1 MREGTIVAAQNYGGL
16 DASFWAQRPLI
27 GMVHLPALP
36 GSPGDRGEG
45 LEPVIK
51 RAVADARA
59 LEAGGCSAIIVENF
73 FDSPFAKD
81 CVPPHTI
88 AAMTRAVLAV
98 RHATL
103 LPLGV
108 NVLRN
113 DALAALAIAHICDAK
128 FVRVNVWVGAA
139 VTDQG
144 IIEGAAREAI
154 LYRRQI
160 GANVAVFADVFVK
173 HAAQLGAG
181 SIQDAA
187 RDAVLRGRADALIV
201 TGSATG
207 AHTSVEDLQA
217 VKAALPGTPLLI
229 GSGFDAANAAALM
242 VHADGAIAG
251 TSLKKSG
258 DVSEPVEAERVRAL
272 RAAMLPSS
280 EKQ

>member
-1 MREGTIVAAQNYGGL
+1 MGTQSYGGL
-16 DASFWAQRPLI
+16 DAAFWAQRPLI
-27 GMVHLPALP
+27 GMVHLPPLP
-36 GSPGDRGEG
+36 GSPADTGAG

-59 LEAGGCSAIIVENF
+59 LEAGGVSAIVIENF
-73 FDSPFAKD
+73 FDAPFAKD
-81 CVPPHTI
+81 NVPPHTV

-98 RHATL
+98 RRATQ

-113 DALAALAIAHICDAK
+113 DALAAIAIAHICDAQ

-144 IIEGAAREAI
+144 IIEGAARNAI
-154 LYRRQI
+154 LYQREM
-160 GANVAVFADVFVK
+160 GANVAVFADIFVK
-173 HAAQLGAG
+173 HAVQLGSG

-207 AHTSVEDLQA
+207 SQTSLEDLKA
-217 VKAALPGTPLLI
+217 VKSALPDTPVLV
-229 GSGFDAANAAALM
+229 GSGFDAATAGALM
-242 VHADGAIAG
+242 AHADGAIVG
-251 TSLKKSG
+251 TSLKRDG
-258 DVSEPVEAERVRAL
+258 IVSEPVDAERVRTL
-272 RAAMLPSS
+272 RAAMLAASKS
-280 EKQ
+280 

>member
-1 MREGTIVAAQNYGGL
+1 
-16 DASFWAQRPLI
+16 
-27 GMVHLPALP
+27 MVHLPALP

-73 FDSPFAKD
+73 FDAPFAKD
-81 CVPPHTI
+81 SVPPHTI

-98 RHATL
+98 RRATQ

-113 DALAALAIAHICDAK
+113 DARSALAIAHICDAQ

-144 IIEGAAREAI
+144 IIEGAARGAI
-154 LYRRQI
+154 LYRKEI
-160 GANVAVFADVFVK
+160 GANVAVVADVFVK
-173 HAAQLGAG
+173 HAAQLGSG
-181 SIQDAA
+181 SIEDAA

-207 AHTSVEDLQA
+207 AHTSVKDLQA
-217 VKAALPGTPLLI
+217 VKAALPDTPLLI
-229 GSGFDAANAAALM
+229 GSGFDAASAAALM
-242 VHADGAIAG
+242 AHADGAIAG

-258 DVSEPVEAERVRAL
+258 VVLEPIDIDRVRAL
-272 RAAMLPSS
+272 RAAMSGAS
-280 EKQ
+280 EKL